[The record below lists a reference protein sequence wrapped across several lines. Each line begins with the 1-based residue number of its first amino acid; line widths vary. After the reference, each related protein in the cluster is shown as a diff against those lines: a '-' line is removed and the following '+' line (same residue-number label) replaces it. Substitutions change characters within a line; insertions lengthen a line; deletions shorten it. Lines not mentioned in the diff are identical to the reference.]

1 MKTLT
6 IELHPEEIT
15 PHNMHMYQWLLDTLR
30 MFGLPIRHMGKE
42 SPVMFRQASGY
53 MLVHR
58 HPAVEVDCAD
68 AREEW
73 FATKAAERYTFQL
86 RGLNVLAEK
95 EKADAIAEAERK
107 EAEKAARK
115 AEREAKAARKAN
127 RATVVPSDPE
137 PFSLP
142 GLA

>member
-1 MKTLT
+1 MTTLT

-15 PHNMHMYQWLLDTLR
+15 PHNMHMYEWLFSTFR
-30 MFGLPIRHMGKE
+30 MFGLSMRCVGKE
-42 SPVMFRQASGY
+42 SPVMYRQEKGWTLLHLYPS
-53 MLVHR
+53 L
-58 HPAVEVDCAD
+58 EVDCAD

-73 FATKAAERYTFQL
+73 FVTKAAERYTFQL
-86 RGLNVLAEK
+86 RGLNALAEK

-115 AEREAKAARKAN
+115 AERESKAAAKAARA
-127 RATVVPSDPE
+127 AVVAAPPT
-137 PFSLP
+137 LP